1 MPIYQFA
8 CEGCGPFDLQR
19 PMAEAAAPAAC
30 PDCAGAARRVFL
42 APASKTPLAAGV
54 RAGLAAEEQ
63 SREAPRRVNGREIGH
78 GHHHH
83 QHANGGSR
91 PWQLSH

>member
-8 CEGCGPFDLQR
+8 CARCGPFDLQR
-19 PMAEAAAPAAC
+19 PMADAAAPAAC
-30 PDCAGAARRVFL
+30 PDCEAAAVRVFL
-42 APASKTPLAAGV
+42 APASKAPLAAGV
-54 RAGLAAEEQ
+54 RAGLAAEER
-63 SREAPRRVNGREIGH
+63 SREAPAHVNGRQIGH

-83 QHANGGSR
+83 ATGGSR